1 MADHKVPSSAP
12 PAQGAAAGE
21 KVDSFVPPEV
31 KVELEDN
38 TIPIAVAVIVGLL
51 TLLLY
56 FLYTRRRRLG
66 RGETLQAVTRVFTL
80 SCQTS

>member
-1 MADHKVPSSAP
+1 MADHKEPSSAP

-51 TLLLY
+51 TLLY